1 MKKTVVFGLM
11 FIALWACQKEN
22 DLVTQEVVQEI
33 YLDDVQTQTNIK
45 GPSGRLCR
53 FTFEYG
59 TRVCDPI
66 TGDCY
71 CDDSSANICGLSA
84 QCYPDPFAE
93 INLPPVV
100 WDPCKIIPC
109 GWNYRDPWIIYD
121 KVPPQKFGS
130 IKEYLQL
137 DIEQPTAQAI
147 PFVMNEEILALQFYQ
162 PNNLMLGS
170 AFEDPTPT
178 PIKLYLKQSLV
189 LSASFAKNMGLKGH
203 VIKAGK
209 YPVIFNEK
217 NKTYNVILKVQ

>member
-1 MKKTVVFGLM
+1 MKKIVVFGLM
-11 FIALWACQKEN
+11 FITLWACQKEN
-22 DLVTQEVVQEI
+22 DSIIPETVQEI
-33 YLDDVQTQTNIK
+33 FLEDQDSQTSIK

-59 TRVCDPI
+59 TRVCDPL
-66 TGDCY
+66 TGECD
-71 CDDSSANICGLSA
+71 CDDSSADICGLSL

-93 INLPPVV
+93 INLPPVL

-121 KVPPQKFGS
+121 KVKPEKFGS

-137 DIEQPTAQAI
+137 GIDQPTAQAI

-162 PNNLMLGS
+162 PNHLMSGYNLG
-170 AFEDPTPT
+170 DPTPQ
-178 PIKLYLKQSLV
+178 PNKVYLKNTLV
-189 LSASFAKNMGLKGH
+189 LSTAFAKNMGLKGK

-209 YPVIFNEK
+209 YPVIFNKK
-217 NKTYNVILKVQ
+217 NNTYNVILKVK